1 MGENCCHMEFTALQI
16 SNLLQGTLEG
26 DPNASVKHLSKIEE
40 GVPGSLSFLANPKYT
55 EFIYS
60 TRASIVIV
68 GNDFVAEQPIAATL
82 VRVADPYAS
91 FASLLEMYNKVMRD
105 KKGIE
110 QPSFISD
117 GAILGTDCYLGAFS
131 YLGNNAKIGNRV
143 KIYPNVYIG
152 DNVIIGDDTTLFPGV
167 KIYSDC
173 TIGHSCTL
181 HAGVI
186 VGADGFGFAPSS
198 GTYNKVAQIG
208 NVVIEDH
215 VEIGAGTTIDRAT
228 LGSTFIRKGVKL
240 DNLIQIAHN
249 VEIGENTVIAAQTGI
264 AGSTKIGKDCM
275 IGGQVGIVG
284 HLSIA
289 DNTKIA
295 AQSGVGTSVT
305 EPGQI
310 LQGSPAFSIS
320 DYRRTYVVF
329 KKLPDLDKKIQELE
343 KALAELRQT
352 IS

>member
-1 MGENCCHMEFTALQI
+1 MEFTALQI
-16 SNLLQGTLEG
+16 SNLLQGTIEG
-26 DPNASVKHLSKIEE
+26 DPKATVNRLAKIEE
-40 GVPGSLSFLANPKYT
+40 GVPGALSFLANPKYIDY
-55 EFIYS
+55 IYS
-60 TRASIVIV
+60 TQATIVIV
-68 GNDFVAEQPIAATL
+68 GKDFIAEKPVSATL
-82 VRVADPYAS
+82 IRVSDPYAS
-91 FASLLEMYNKVMRD
+91 FAKLLEMYNQVVRD

-110 QPSFISD
+110 QPSFVSKS
-117 GAILGTDCYLGAFS
+117 ATMGTDCYLGAFA
-131 YLGNNAKIGNRV
+131 YLGNNVKIGNRV
-143 KIYPNVYIG
+143 KIYPNAYVG
-152 DNVIIGDDTTLFPGV
+152 DNVVIGDDTTLFSGV
-167 KIYSDC
+167 NVYSDC
-173 TIGHSCTL
+173 VIGKSCTL

-186 VGADGFGFAPSS
+186 IGADGFGFAPSS

-215 VEIGAGTTIDRAT
+215 VEIGAGTSIDRAT

-240 DNLIQIAHN
+240 DNLIQIGHN
-249 VEIGENTVIAAQTGI
+249 VDIGENTVIAAQTGI

-295 AQSGVGTSVT
+295 AQSGVGSSVA
-305 EPGQI
+305 ESGQI